1 MPVSRI
7 ERIKDGTVLGR
18 AEPGKDGKYRCLP
31 DGSNKRPFAF
41 STLDEVADFLRANPG
56 SGVRMNPG
64 WGKIVD
70 NIFIDGIP
78 R

>member
-7 ERIKDGTVLGR
+7 ERIKGRIVLGR
-18 AEPGKDGKYRCLP
+18 AEPGRDGWYRCLP
-31 DGSNKRPFAF
+31 DGSNKRPEKFL
-41 STLDEVADFLRANPG
+41 TLDEVANFLRANPG
-56 SGVRMNPG
+56 NGVRMNPG
-64 WGKIVD
+64 WGKIVN